1 MKATKDVTFPSGLIF
16 SLAEEISRSIPPSR
30 YRKNN
35 QTRKPALKLPQ
46 HRNLAIMITN
56 AAAGLYGKKNLENVS
71 GGGQRKYRKKH
82 YSSTYRKYL
91 LLPAVTLFSTGHSFG
106 ATTKPCMLFN
116 SPIFAVIQPVTEQ
129 YITGG
134 SALPAGTQA
143 HLFRPAAWMR
153 QPLLAVWYGEMI
165 VTVVLGLALL
175 IYLRHVYDR
184 KKEKVAYNNRLLEMQ
199 AKALTNQMNPHFIYN
214 SLSTVQHLIM
224 IDEKQ
229 KAFDYISDFSLLM
242 RQMLTNTR
250 KSYISL
256 DDEVDFLK
264 RYLELEKIRF
274 INAFQYEFHMDNEL
288 KVHSYCIPSMLIQP
302 ILENAIKHGFS
313 PKKEN
318 NLLKISLSVQKDIL
332 ECVVDDNGIGWRKK
346 NSDFASLKH
355 ESTALTILR
364 ERLNLIKSYNGN
376 SGNLEIIDKFI
387 QDNTQSGTIVKIYI
401 PIINSL

>member
-1 MKATKDVTFPSGLIF
+1 MDTHHTRITATGRKHLFSVTILPLFIEACSWSPVSADTGLLQVI
-16 SLAEEISRSIPPSR
+16 SMNETALALPTGFQLLAHIAGIAVTGCMPVFALLV
-30 YRKNN
+30 
-35 QTRKPALKLPQ
+35 PAFKQL
-46 HRNLAIMITN
+46 LAI
-56 AAAGLYGKKNLENVS
+56 
-71 GGGQRKYRKKH
+71 
-82 YSSTYRKYL
+82 
-91 LLPAVTLFSTGHSFG
+91 
-106 ATTKPCMLFN
+106 
-116 SPIFAVIQPVTEQ
+116 
-129 YITGG
+129 
-134 SALPAGTQA
+134 
-143 HLFRPAAWMR
+143 
-153 QPLLAVWYGEMI
+153 WYGELLL
-165 VTVVLGLALL
+165 TGFCGASLL
-175 IYLRHVYDR
+175 IYVRHVYDR
-184 KKEKVAYNNRLLEMQ
+184 KKEKMAYHNRLLEMQ

-274 INAFQYEFHMDNEL
+274 INAFRYEFFLDEDLRSN
-288 KVHSYCIPSMLIQP
+288 SYCIPSMLIQP

-313 PKKEN
+313 PKREN
-318 NLLKISLSVQKDIL
+318 NLLKVTMVAENDLVI
-332 ECVVDDNGIGWRKK
+332 CTVDDNGIGWKKK
-346 NSDFASLKH
+346 NSDFNSTIKH

-376 SGNLEIIDKFI
+376 TGNLEIIDKFI
-387 QDNTQSGTIVKIYI
+387 VDNQQTGTIVKIHI

>member
-1 MKATKDVTFPSGLIF
+1 MVKNASAGFALLADIDITGIVSG
-16 SLAEEISRSIPPSR
+16 
-30 YRKNN
+30 N
-35 QTRKPALKLPQ
+35 ALL
-46 HRNLAIMITN
+46 
-56 AAAGLYGKKNLENVS
+56 AGLMF
-71 GGGQRKYRKKH
+71 
-82 YSSTYRKYL
+82 
-91 LLPAVTLFSTGHSFG
+91 LLPGL
-106 ATTKPCMLFN
+106 KQML
-116 SPIFAVIQPVTEQ
+116 VI
-129 YITGG
+129 
-134 SALPAGTQA
+134 
-143 HLFRPAAWMR
+143 
-153 QPLLAVWYGEMI
+153 WYGELLL
-165 VTVVLGLALL
+165 TAFCGASLL
-175 IYLRHVYDR
+175 IYVRHVYDR
-184 KKEKVAYNNRLLEMQ
+184 KKEKMAYHNRLLEMQ

-274 INAFQYEFHMDNEL
+274 INAFQYEFHIDEDLRSN
-288 KVHSYCIPSMLIQP
+288 SYCIPSMLIQP

-313 PKKEN
+313 PKREN
-318 NLLKISLSVQKDIL
+318 NLLKVTMVAQNDLVICS
-332 ECVVDDNGIGWRKK
+332 VDDNGIGWKKK
-346 NSDFASLKH
+346 NSDFTTTIKH

-376 SGNLEIIDKFI
+376 SGNLEIIDKFLA
-387 QDNTQSGTIVKIYI
+387 DNQQTGTIVKIYI

>member
-1 MKATKDVTFPSGLIF
+1 MRAMNDVSFPPGLL
-16 SLAEEISRSIPPSR
+16 LALQAIS
-30 YRKNN
+30 
-35 QTRKPALKLPQ
+35 KPAITLPYCQNNDQNPAPIITLPRFRCTAIISNYAVLKLP
-46 HRNLAIMITN
+46 
-56 AAAGLYGKKNLENVS
+56 GEKKQIKLSRRWILFAVEHCSKINI
-71 GGGQRKYRKKH
+71 R
-82 YSSTYRKYL
+82 YL
-91 LLPAVTLFSTGHSFG
+91 LLLAAVLFGTACSPGTTINAYMLSDAPIYAVSRPVVQQYAVTQARL
-106 ATTKPCMLFN
+106 PVFN
-116 SPIFAVIQPVTEQ
+116 
-129 YITGG
+129 
-134 SALPAGTQA
+134 
-143 HLFRPAAWMR
+143 PAAS
-153 QPLLAVWYGEMI
+153 LLQTMLPVHRSLLTTWYGELI
-165 VTVVLGLALL
+165 VTALIGVALL
-175 IYLRHVYDR
+175 IYLRYIYDR
-184 KKEKVAYNNRLLEMQ
+184 KKEKLAYNNRLLEMQ

-274 INAFQYEFHMDNEL
+274 INAFQYEFFIDNEL
-288 KVHSYCIPSMLIQP
+288 RSHSYCIPSMLIQP

-318 NLLKISLSVQKDIL
+318 NLLKISVSIQKDIL
-332 ECVVDDNGIGWRKK
+332 ECLVDDNGIGWRKK
-346 NSDFASLKH
+346 NSDFTSIKH

-376 SGNLEIIDKFI
+376 SGHLEIIDKFI
-387 QDNTQSGTIVKIYI
+387 QDNTQNGTIVKIFI